1 MEVGQDWMAIRDI
14 ILHQGTDARSAARL
28 DTAVALAKAHDARV
42 IGVFTRVDPSTPE
55 YWWMSFGKKNMARW
69 ISAIEDTAAK
79 AERAFKT
86 RLAGEGV
93 NGEWRVLD
101 DNPSN
106 ALMTCAR
113 HGDLVVVGQSDP
125 EEVAGS
131 GDLPDQLILGAGVPV
146 LVVPYAG
153 DFKEIGQR
161 VMVAWNGAREAIRA
175 LHDAMPLLR
184 RAKAVIVYAINPTP
198 GHHLVG
204 TDIAAHLARHGVRV
218 EVGHGVFG
226 PETEAVDEALTT
238 VGGFGF
244 QQRGAWSR
252 SRHPPIGGIDVG
264 DALLS
269 AVTDYAADLLVMGAY
284 GRSRLRELVLGGAT
298 HQVLKTMTVPVLMS
312 N

>member
-125 EEVAGS
+125 EEVAGN

>member
-1 MEVGQDWMAIRDI
+1 MAIRDI
-14 ILHQGTDARSAARL
+14 ILHQGTDPRSAARL
-28 DTAVALAKAHDARV
+28 DTAVALAQAHDARV

-69 ISAIEDTAAK
+69 MSAIEDSAAE
-79 AERAFKT
+79 AERAFRT
-86 RLAGEGV
+86 RLGEEGV
-93 NGEWRVLD
+93 NGEWRIVNGD
-101 DNPSN
+101 PPD
-106 ALMTCAR
+106 ALMACAR

-125 EEVAGS
+125 DEAAGD
-131 GDLPDQLILGAGVPV
+131 GDLADQLILGAGVPV

-153 DFKEIGQR
+153 EFGEIGQR

-184 RAKAVIVYAINPTP
+184 RAKAVIVYTVNPTP
-198 GHHLVG
+198 GRRLVG
-204 TDIAAHLARHGVRV
+204 ADIAAHLARHGVRV
-218 EVGHGVFG
+218 EAGHGVFG

-238 VGGFGF
+238 VGGYGF

-252 SRHPPIGGIDVG
+252 TRHPPIGGIDVG

-269 AVTDYAADLLVMGAY
+269 AVADHGVDLLVMGAY
-284 GRSRLRELVLGGAT
+284 GHSRLRELILGGAT
-298 HQVLKTMTVPVLMS
+298 RQVLKTMTVPVLMS